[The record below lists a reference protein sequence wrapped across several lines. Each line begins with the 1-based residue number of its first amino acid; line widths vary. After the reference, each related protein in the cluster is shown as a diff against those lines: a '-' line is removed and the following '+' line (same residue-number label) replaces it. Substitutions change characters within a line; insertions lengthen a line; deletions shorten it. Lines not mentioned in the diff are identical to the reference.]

1 MFYITEWS
9 RDKVLFNDN
18 INFWGRRSVCLA
30 NLFFSIS
37 GSNTVQQRTM
47 IAGSS
52 MSLHTNKEWKALPPL
67 GPYYGKTWYIEREGE
82 GAFDPVINR
91 TPAQAAA
98 ARLMPKPP
106 NLETY
111 AAALSRDQMDKTVV
125 LEYGQ
130 FMPTDIQ
137 RADWIE
143 AMIKDHKLAK
153 HTVNALMMCPSL
165 KSHCP
170 RCREIHDHRHR
181 NFSPFR
187 RFVTWTTRE
196 GTRACCHC

>member
-1 MFYITEWS
+1 
-9 RDKVLFNDN
+9 
-18 INFWGRRSVCLA
+18 
-30 NLFFSIS
+30 
-37 GSNTVQQRTM
+37 
-47 IAGSS
+47 
-52 MSLHTNKEWKALPPL
+52 
-67 GPYYGKTWYIEREGE
+67 
-82 GAFDPVINR
+82 
-91 TPAQAAA
+91 
-98 ARLMPKPP
+98 
-106 NLETY
+106 
-111 AAALSRDQMDKTVV
+111 
-125 LEYGQ
+125 
-130 FMPTDIQ
+130 MPTDIQ

-196 GTRACCHC
+196 GTPPAVIVDSRRATTSHRGHQTSPEVGGRGTLLHTGRGQEGLPHGNIRRRVCRILGEHDAGRRTARAEEGAGSGQPANKVLSHRQRRRALETTDRLIRPGGQAA